1 MARKARASF
10 SDEPFSSARSEFDK
24 IVGWLESDEVPSTAA
39 DIERAI
45 CERGREL
52 LRKLLEARFDVLHLR
67 EQVELE
73 RAGVP
78 EGVEVRARKRSLETE
93 FGRVRLWRN
102 GWKEPGK
109 RARFSLDEQL
119 NLPKK
124 LYSHPLRERVAD
136 EARTGAWDQ
145 AVERIDRSTGGHV
158 PKRQAEQETIEA
170 AKDFDAFYEQR
181 PQPANDTLSKRAISC
196 MSSDAKGIS
205 MLPEALRDATRKEA
219 EAERAEAVR
228 GDPMAP
234 KKLRKHDKRMAVVT
248 AVWEQEPHQRSAKDI
263 VANLN
268 SRPQSKAK
276 RRRKKARKARA
287 PRPQNKRVSASV
299 EKSQAEGIA
308 EMFAEA
314 ERRDPE
320 HQRVTVVLIDGEEH
334 QRDEIRRQ
342 AAKRSWD
349 LTIVIDLIHVI
360 HYLWLA
366 AYALCG
372 KQPKQAQSLVTHL
385 VTMLLTGTV
394 SDVIGALRQTATRR
408 GLGPKAREPVE
419 KCVAY
424 LRKNAWYLRYP
435 DFLRQGFPIA
445 TGVIEGACR
454 HLVQD
459 RLGITGARWGLAG
472 AEAILKLRAI
482 HSSGD
487 WDDYWRFHEQQ
498 EAERNYAA
506 AA

>member
-1 MARKARASF
+1 MARKARTSV
-10 SDEPFSSARSEFDK
+10 SDEPFSSARDEFEK
-24 IVGWLESDEVPSTAA
+24 IVCWIESDEVPSTAA
-39 DIERAI
+39 DIERAVGK
-45 CERGREL
+45 RGREL
-52 LRKLLEARFDVLHLR
+52 IRKLLQGRFDLLHAR
-67 EQVELE
+67 ECLELE
-73 RAGVP
+73 RTVVP
-78 EGVEVRARKRSLETE
+78 EGVEVRARKKHLETE

-102 GWKEPGK
+102 GWKQPGK
-109 RARFSLDEQL
+109 PARFELDQQL

-170 AKDFDAFYEQR
+170 ARDFDAFYEQR
-181 PQPANDTLSKRAISC
+181 QPAANDTLSERAISC
-196 MSSDAKGIS
+196 MSSDGKGIT
-205 MLPEALRDATRKEA
+205 MLPEALREATRKEA

-248 AVWEQEPHQRSAKDI
+248 AVWQQEPHRRTAKDI
-263 VANLN
+263 IADLN
-268 SRPQSKAK
+268 SAPQSKAR

-308 EMFAEA
+308 EMFEEA

-320 HQRVTVVLIDGEEH
+320 HQHVTVVLIDGEEH

-342 AAKRSWD
+342 ANQRSWD

-366 AYALCG
+366 AYALCSR
-372 KQPKQAQSLVTHL
+372 QPKQAQALVTHL

-394 SDVIGALRQTATRR
+394 SDVIRSLHQTATLR
-408 GLGPKAREPVE
+408 GLSAQARVPVE
-419 KCVAY
+419 KCADY

-435 DFLRQGFPIA
+435 AFLRQGFPIA

-459 RLGITGARWGLAG
+459 RLGITGARWGLVG

-487 WDDYWRFHEQQ
+487 WDDYWRFHERQ